1 MFLTPYTQGELTIS
15 FSWAMVKRSTFFRMS
30 ATDVLEGVLNHFL
43 ELCLYILKGCLQHL
57 TRFIGVLADTKEV
70 YP

>member
-15 FSWAMVKRSTFFRMS
+15 FFWAMVKRSTFFRMS

-43 ELCLYILKGCLQHL
+43 VLCLYILRKLSTTSNSVH
-57 TRFIGVLADTKEV
+57 RSSR
-70 YP
+70 